1 MVTTVAS
8 VTLDFSE
15 GDTASSGSSVM
26 SPVSSTSLT
35 VVMLA
40 FSPSTTRESPLIF
53 TVTNVV
59 FLSALLIAPR
69 VAERDAAESVAEN
82 EVMVEIGFT
91 SSAW

>member
-1 MVTTVAS
+1 MVTTGG
-8 VTLDFSE
+8 LGDLGFSE
-15 GDTASSGSSVM
+15 GDTASSGSSVI

-35 VVMLA
+35 VVMLLFA
-40 FSPSTTRESPLIF
+40 KYYAR
-53 TVTNVV
+53 
-59 FLSALLIAPR
+59 IAINLHRNERGVLVGAVDCAR